1 VRGGTERAV
10 AGIARAIDEHTAHS
24 AELLKLPVQE
34 HTLRGLLAGYRAFAA
49 LDVSHFDLVITTKYP
64 AWMLHH
70 PNHTCY
76 LFHPLRGL
84 YDTYPANLPA
94 QPGPGAASAAARL
107 AAAAARTHTR
117 RAVLELLDEGD
128 AALDQLGESHPD
140 LALVSPAARAVVHAL
155 DRVARGRNGVRR
167 HLALSHTVAR
177 RAGYFPPGVQPEVLY
192 LPPDLQAPPASGRQA
207 RHLFTM
213 SRFDRPK
220 RLHLIVEA
228 MRHTSLA
235 LPLLIAGTGPQE
247 DELRRLAGSDR
258 RIRFLGGID
267 DDDAAAFYRD
277 ALAVPFVP
285 QDEDYGLITV
295 EAMRCGTPV
304 VTCVDSGGPTELVQH
319 GRTGLVVE
327 PQPRALATALSRL
340 AADKAYAARMG
351 EAAQRLVAPLTWKNV
366 AATLTGGSAVGHAGG
381 TTAGAPVGAAHRR
394 GRPLISVLSTYPV
407 FPALHGGQVRCGQ
420 LYGGLTD
427 RFDLHFL
434 CLGQPDTRPADGLV
448 AEGIRQTVLP
458 LTEEQVKVMWEKEAI
473 VGVPL
478 SDVLA
483 GSTIAANPAYL
494 QALDESLAG
503 ASLALLAH
511 PYLVWALTELDR
523 PVPLVLDAHNVETS
537 LKRQM
542 YPPSR
547 TAQEV
552 LEAVRRAE
560 TTACD
565 LAQIV
570 IACTETDAAELEA
583 VAGVAPDKLHV
594 IPNGAAITPALEP
607 LERRQAATRR
617 WLTSYA
623 GRAGAY
629 TGMAAFVA
637 SHHGPNIDAAQL
649 ICEVGPDVPEAVFV
663 LGGHHGEALRRKRL
677 PGNVVITGMLSERA
691 KDALLA
697 AASMALNPM
706 RRGSGSN
713 LKMLEYLARGVPAV
727 STPFGARG
735 LGVRDGEHLLLAEP
749 EHFATAIRAVL
760 ADPVSAHRRAEA
772 GLAFVAEHFAWP
784 TLAAQLAAL
793 LSPLA
798 GDEAGPR

>member
-1 VRGGTERAV
+1 V
-10 AGIARAIDEHTAHS
+10 AGIARSINEHTVHS

-34 HTLRGLLAGYRAFAA
+34 HTFGGLLAGYRAFAN

-64 AWMLHH
+64 AWMLRH

-94 QPGPGAASAAARL
+94 QPPPGTEATAARL
-107 AAAAARTHTR
+107 TASATRTHTR
-117 RAVLELLDEGD
+117 RAALELLDEGEE
-128 AALDQLGESHPD
+128 ALDQLGRAHPD
-140 LALVSPAARAVVHAL
+140 LALVSPTARAVVHAL
-155 DRVARGRNGVRR
+155 DRVARGRSGVRR

-177 RAGYFPPGVQPEVLY
+177 RTGYFPAGVQPEVLY
-192 LPPDLQAPPASGRQA
+192 LPPDLQAPAVGAREA

-228 MRHTSLA
+228 MRHTSVD

-247 DELRRLAGSDR
+247 DELRRLAGRDS

-267 DDDAAAFYRD
+267 DDEAATLYHD

-295 EAMRCGTPV
+295 EAMRCGAPV
-304 VTCVDSGGPTELVQH
+304 ITCVDSGGPTELVQH

-327 PQPRALATALSRL
+327 PQPRALATAFSRL

-366 AATLTGGSAVGHAGG
+366 AANLTGGSTGAHGASTGAVTPFEGARRPGH
-381 TTAGAPVGAAHRR
+381 R
-394 GRPLISVLSTYPV
+394 LISVLSTYSV
-407 FPALHGGQVRCGQ
+407 FPPLHGGQVRCGQ
-420 LYGGLTD
+420 LYGPLTD
-427 RFDLHFL
+427 SFDLHFL
-434 CLGQPDTRPADGLV
+434 CLGPPGTPPTDGLV
-448 AEGIRQTVLP
+448 ADGIRQTVLP
-458 LTEEQVKVMWEKEAI
+458 LTEEQVKTMWEKEAV

-483 GSTIAANPAYL
+483 GSTIARNPAYL

-503 ASLALLAH
+503 ASVVLLAH
-511 PYLVWALTELDR
+511 PYLVWALTELGR
-523 PVPLVLDAHNVETS
+523 SVPVVLDAHNVETT
-537 LKRQM
+537 LKTQM

-547 TAQEV
+547 TAEEV
-552 LEAVRRAE
+552 LEIVRAAE
-560 TTACD
+560 TTACE
-565 LAQIV
+565 LAEIV
-570 IACTETDAAELEA
+570 IACTETDAAELA
-583 VAGVAPDKLHV
+583 TLAGVAAGKIHV
-594 IPNGAAITPALEP
+594 IPNGATVAPALAP
-607 LERRQAATRR
+607 LESREQATRR

-649 ICEVGPDVPEAVFV
+649 ICEVAPEVPEVVFV

-713 LKMLEYLARGVPAV
+713 LKMLEYLASGVPVV

-735 LGVRDGEHLLLAEP
+735 IGVRDGEHLLLAEP
-749 EHFATAIRAVL
+749 EDFATSIRAVL
-760 ADPVSAHRRAEA
+760 ADPVAAHRRAEA

-784 TLAAQLAAL
+784 TLATQLAAL
-793 LSPLA
+793 LAPLA
-798 GDEAGPR
+798 RRKAGAR